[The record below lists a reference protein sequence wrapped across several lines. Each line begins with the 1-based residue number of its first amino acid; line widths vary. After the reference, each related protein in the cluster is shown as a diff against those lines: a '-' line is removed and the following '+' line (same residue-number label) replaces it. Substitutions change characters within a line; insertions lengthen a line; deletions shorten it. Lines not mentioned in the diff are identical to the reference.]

1 MDLAQVPQVTFDLG
15 LSLRKIARFL
25 AVTRYPSVDS
35 PIGVQPTGKKALIL
49 LPGMVV
55 ANCSW
60 INSRSPIHLKMNKQR
75 RSPRVL
81 DLR

>member
-1 MDLAQVPQVTFDLG
+1 MELPV
-15 LSLRKIARFL
+15 
-25 AVTRYPSVDS
+25 
-35 PIGVQPTGKKALIL
+35 GVQPTGKKALIL

-55 ANCSW
+55 ANYFW
-60 INSRSPIHLKMNKQR
+60 INSKSPVHLQTNKQS